1 MIISMPRGDIRDVRF
16 TIHNYETHEP
26 SDIDFDEIY
35 VSFKTSTN
43 SPNLLFQK
51 KLTDGTV
58 TKEEVGVYQFR
69 IEPED
74 TDNLKIGTYAFDIEL
89 VYENLI
95 KQTTV
100 GVLEITP
107 EVTFAINE

>member
-1 MIISMPRGDIRDVRF
+1 MVISMPRGDIRDVRF
-16 TIHNYETHEP
+16 VVHNYDGTGTT
-26 SDIDFDEIY
+26 DIDFDEIY

-43 SPNLLFQK
+43 TPNLLFQK
-51 KLTDGTV
+51 KLTDGTI
-58 TKEEVGVYQFR
+58 TKEEPGVYQFR

-74 TDNLKIGTYAFDIEL
+74 TDSLRIGNYAFDIEL

-107 EVTFAINE
+107 EVTYAENE